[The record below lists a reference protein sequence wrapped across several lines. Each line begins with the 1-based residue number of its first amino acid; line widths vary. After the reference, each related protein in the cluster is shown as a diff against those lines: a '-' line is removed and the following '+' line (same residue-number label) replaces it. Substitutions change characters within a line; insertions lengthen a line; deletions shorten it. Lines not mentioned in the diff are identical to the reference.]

1 MVPQA
6 APVVVPVPVPV
17 VPVPSSVA
25 VQGKGGVSSYS
36 AAALSTLKRRLGA
49 GNRTVGGKRH
59 KVCMQGSAKRRI
71 PGFVNFIPSVA

>member
-1 MVPQA
+1 MVVDDVVPQA
-6 APVVVPVPVPV
+6 APVVVPVPVQAV

-59 KVCMQGSAKRRI
+59 KVCI
-71 PGFVNFIPSVA
+71 TV